1 MMPTV
6 MVTGANRGIGYEHV
20 AQYAQKKWKVIACA
34 RQPDKSIDLLQ
45 LQDKYGTNFIIE
57 ELEVTN
63 HKQVDELAQK
73 YSNIAIDI
81 LINNAG
87 TGGPKGMPE
96 AMDYQKID
104 NMDYQIW
111 KDILE
116 VNLLAP
122 FKVATSFH
130 KQISISG
137 KKTLIMMS
145 SDLGSVDQNT
155 FGGLYSYRASKSGLN
170 IITKGMSNEWKD
182 IIVIALAPGWCRTHL
197 GGAEAEIDPTDSVK
211 DQQKMFESLTAFDS
225 GKFLDRFGNNVP
237 W

>member
-1 MMPTV
+1 MPTV

-34 RQPDKSIDLLQ
+34 RQPEKAIDLLQ
-45 LQDKYGTNFIIE
+45 LQDKYGANFIIE

-63 HKQVDELAQK
+63 HNQVDDLSQK
-73 YSNIAIDI
+73 HSNTAIDI
-81 LINNAG
+81 FINNAG
-87 TGGPKGMPE
+87 TGGPEGMPG

-104 NMDYQIW
+104 NMNYQIW
-111 KDILE
+111 RDILE

-130 KQISISG
+130 KQISISD

-145 SDLGSVDQNT
+145 SDLGSVSQNT

-170 IITKGMSNEWKD
+170 IVAKGMSNEWKD
-182 IIVIALAPGWCRTHL
+182 IIVVALAPGWCRTYL
-197 GGAEAEIDPTDSVK
+197 GGAEAEIDPMDSVE
-211 DQQKMFESLTAFDS
+211 DQQKMFESLTESDS
-225 GKFLDRFGNNVP
+225 GKFLDRFGNEVP

>member
-1 MMPTV
+1 MPTV

-34 RQPDKSIDLLQ
+34 RQPEKAIDLLQ
-45 LQDKYGTNFIIE
+45 LQDKYGANFIIE

-63 HKQVDELAQK
+63 HNQVDSLSQK
-73 YSNIAIDI
+73 HSNTAIDI
-81 LINNAG
+81 FINNAG
-87 TGGPKGMPE
+87 TGGPEGMPG

-104 NMDYQIW
+104 NMNYQIW
-111 KDILE
+111 RDILE

-130 KQISISG
+130 KQISISD

-145 SDLGSVDQNT
+145 SDLGSVSQNT
-155 FGGLYSYRASKSGLN
+155 FGGLHSYRASKSGLN
-170 IITKGMSNEWKD
+170 IVAKGMSNEWKD
-182 IIVIALAPGWCRTHL
+182 IIVVALAPGWCRTYL
-197 GGAEAEIDPTDSVK
+197 GGAEAEIDPMDSVE
-211 DQQKMFESLTAFDS
+211 DQQKMFESLTESDS
-225 GKFLDRFGNNVP
+225 GKFLDRFGNKVP

>member
-1 MMPTV
+1 MSTV

-34 RQPDKSIDLLQ
+34 RQPEKAIELLQ

-63 HKQVDELAQK
+63 HKQVDELSQK
-73 YSNIAIDI
+73 HSNTAIDI

-87 TGGPKGMPE
+87 TGGHEGMPG
-96 AMDYQKID
+96 ALDYQKID

-111 KDILE
+111 RDILE

-122 FKVATSFH
+122 FKIATSFH
-130 KQISISG
+130 KQISISD

-145 SDLGSVDQNT
+145 SDLGSVSQNT
-155 FGGLYSYRASKSGLN
+155 FGGGYSYRASKSGLN
-170 IITKGMSNEWKD
+170 IVTKGMSNEWKD
-182 IIVIALAPGWCRTHL
+182 IIVVALAPGWCRTYL
-197 GGAEAEIDPTDSVK
+197 GGPEAEIDPMDSVE
-211 DQQKMFESLTAFDS
+211 DQQKMFESLTKSDS
-225 GKFLDRFGNNVP
+225 GKFLDRFGNEVP

>member
-1 MMPTV
+1 MPTV

-20 AQYAQKKWKVIACA
+20 AQYARKKWNVIACA
-34 RQPDKSIDLLQ
+34 RQPEKAIELLQ
-45 LQDKYGTNFIIE
+45 LQDKYGANFIIE

-63 HKQVDELAQK
+63 HKQVDDLSQK
-73 YSNIAIDI
+73 HSNTAIDI

-87 TGGPKGMPE
+87 TGGPEGMPG

-104 NMDYQIW
+104 NMNYQIW
-111 KDILE
+111 RDILE

-130 KQISISG
+130 KQISISD

-145 SDLGSVDQNT
+145 SDLGSVSQNT
-155 FGGLYSYRASKSGLN
+155 FGGLYSYRASKSALN
-170 IITKGMSNEWKD
+170 IVAKGMSNEWKD
-182 IIVIALAPGWCRTHL
+182 IIVVALAPGWCRTYL
-197 GGAEAEIDPTDSVK
+197 GGAEAEIDPMDSVE
-211 DQQKMFESLTAFDS
+211 DQQKMFESLTESDS
-225 GKFLDRFGNNVP
+225 GKFLDRFGNQVP

>member
-1 MMPTV
+1 MPTV

-34 RQPDKSIDLLQ
+34 RQPEKAIDLLQ
-45 LQDKYGTNFIIE
+45 LQDKYGANFIIE

-63 HKQVDELAQK
+63 HNQVDGLSQK
-73 YSNIAIDI
+73 HSNTAIDI
-81 LINNAG
+81 FINNAG
-87 TGGPKGMPE
+87 TGGPEGMPG

-104 NMDYQIW
+104 NMNYQIW
-111 KDILE
+111 RDILE

-130 KQISISG
+130 KQISISD

-145 SDLGSVDQNT
+145 SDLGSVSQNT

-170 IITKGMSNEWKD
+170 IVAKGMSNEWKD
-182 IIVIALAPGWCRTHL
+182 IIVVALAPGWCRTYL
-197 GGAEAEIDPTDSVK
+197 GGAEAEIDPIDSVA
-211 DQQKMFESLTAFDS
+211 DQQKMFESLTESDS
-225 GKFLDRFGNNVP
+225 GKFLDRFGNEVP

>member
-1 MMPTV
+1 MPTV

-34 RQPDKSIDLLQ
+34 RQPEKAIDLLQ
-45 LQDKYGTNFIIE
+45 LQDKYGANFIIE

-63 HKQVDELAQK
+63 HNQVDDLSQK
-73 YSNIAIDI
+73 YSNTAIDI

-87 TGGPKGMPE
+87 TGGPEGMPG

-104 NMDYQIW
+104 NMNYQIW
-111 KDILE
+111 RDILE

-130 KQISISG
+130 KQISISD

-145 SDLGSVDQNT
+145 SDLGSVSQNT

-170 IITKGMSNEWKD
+170 IVAKGMSNEWKD
-182 IIVIALAPGWCRTHL
+182 IIVVALAPGWCRTYL
-197 GGAEAEIDPTDSVK
+197 GGAEAEIDPMDSVE
-211 DQQKMFESLTAFDS
+211 DQQKMFESLTESDS
-225 GKFLDRFGNNVP
+225 GKFLDRFGNEVP

>member
-1 MMPTV
+1 MPTV

-34 RQPDKSIDLLQ
+34 RQPEKAIDLLQ
-45 LQDKYGTNFIIE
+45 LQDKYGANFIIE

-63 HKQVDELAQK
+63 HNQVDGLSQK
-73 YSNIAIDI
+73 HSNTAIDI
-81 LINNAG
+81 FINNAG
-87 TGGPKGMPE
+87 TGGPEGMPG

-104 NMDYQIW
+104 NMNYQIW
-111 KDILE
+111 RDILE

-130 KQISISG
+130 KQISISD

-145 SDLGSVDQNT
+145 SDLGSVSQNT
-155 FGGLYSYRASKSGLN
+155 FGGLYSYRTSKSGLN
-170 IITKGMSNEWKD
+170 IVAKGMSNEWKD
-182 IIVIALAPGWCRTHL
+182 IIVVALAPGWCRTYL
-197 GGAEAEIDPTDSVK
+197 GGAEAEIDPMDSVE
-211 DQQKMFESLTAFDS
+211 DQQKMFESLTESDS
-225 GKFLDRFGNNVP
+225 GKFLDRFGNEVP

>member
-1 MMPTV
+1 MPTV

-20 AQYAQKKWKVIACA
+20 AQYAQKKWNVIACA
-34 RQPDKSIDLLQ
+34 RQPEKAIELLQ
-45 LQDKYGTNFIIE
+45 LQDKYGANFIIE

-63 HKQVDELAQK
+63 HKQVDDLSQK
-73 YSNIAIDI
+73 HSNTTIDI

-87 TGGPKGMPE
+87 TGGPEGMPG

-104 NMDYQIW
+104 NMNYQIW
-111 KDILE
+111 RDILE

-130 KQISISG
+130 KQISISD

-145 SDLGSVDQNT
+145 SDLGSVSQNT
-155 FGGLYSYRASKSGLN
+155 FGGLYSYRASKSALN
-170 IITKGMSNEWKD
+170 IVAKGMSNEWKD
-182 IIVIALAPGWCRTHL
+182 IIVVALAPGWCRTYL
-197 GGAEAEIDPTDSVK
+197 GGAEAEIDPMDSVE
-211 DQQKMFESLTAFDS
+211 DQQKMFESLTETDS
-225 GKFLDRFGNNVP
+225 GKFLDRFGNEVP

>member
-1 MMPTV
+1 MPTV

-20 AQYAQKKWKVIACA
+20 AQYARKKWNVIACA
-34 RQPDKSIDLLQ
+34 RRPEKAIELLQ
-45 LQDKYGTNFIIE
+45 LQDKYGANFIIE

-63 HKQVDELAQK
+63 HKQVDDLSQK
-73 YSNIAIDI
+73 HSNTTIDI

-87 TGGPKGMPE
+87 TGGPEGMPG

-111 KDILE
+111 RDILE

-130 KQISISG
+130 KQISISD

-145 SDLGSVDQNT
+145 SDLGSVSQNT
-155 FGGLYSYRASKSGLN
+155 FGGLYSYRASKSALN
-170 IITKGMSNEWKD
+170 IVAKGMSNEWKD
-182 IIVIALAPGWCRTHL
+182 IIVVTLAPGWCRTYL
-197 GGAEAEIDPTDSVK
+197 GGAEAEINPADSVA
-211 DQQKMFESLTAFDS
+211 DQQKMFESLTASDS
-225 GKFLDRFGNNVP
+225 GKFLDRFGNDVP

>member
-1 MMPTV
+1 MPTV

-20 AQYAQKKWKVIACA
+20 TQYAQKKWKVIACA
-34 RQPDKSIDLLQ
+34 RQPEKAIDLLQ
-45 LQDKYGTNFIIE
+45 LQDKYGANFIIE

-63 HKQVDELAQK
+63 HKQVDDLSQK
-73 YSNIAIDI
+73 HSNTAIDI

-87 TGGPKGMPE
+87 TGGPEGMPG

-104 NMDYQIW
+104 NMNYQIW
-111 KDILE
+111 RDILE

-130 KQISISG
+130 KQISISD

-145 SDLGSVDQNT
+145 SDLGSVSQNT
-155 FGGLYSYRASKSGLN
+155 FGGLHSYRASKSGLN
-170 IITKGMSNEWKD
+170 VVAKGMSNEWKD
-182 IIVIALAPGWCRTHL
+182 IIVVALAPGWCRTYL
-197 GGAEAEIDPTDSVK
+197 GGAEAEIDPMDSVE
-211 DQQKMFESLTAFDS
+211 DQQKMFESLTESDS
-225 GKFLDRFGNNVP
+225 GKFLDRFGNEVP

>member
-1 MMPTV
+1 MPTV

-20 AQYAQKKWKVIACA
+20 AQYARKQWNVIACA
-34 RQPDKSIDLLQ
+34 RQPEKAIELLQ
-45 LQDKYGTNFIIE
+45 LQDKYGANFIIE

-63 HKQVDELAQK
+63 HKQVDDLSQK
-73 YSNIAIDI
+73 HSNTTIDI

-87 TGGPKGMPE
+87 TGGPEGMPG

-111 KDILE
+111 RDILE

-130 KQISISG
+130 KQISISD

-145 SDLGSVDQNT
+145 SDLGSVSQNT
-155 FGGLYSYRASKSGLN
+155 FGGLYSYRASKSALN
-170 IITKGMSNEWKD
+170 IVAKGMSNEWKD
-182 IIVIALAPGWCRTHL
+182 IIVVTLAPGWCRTYL
-197 GGAEAEIDPTDSVK
+197 GGAEAEIDPMDSVE
-211 DQQKMFESLTAFDS
+211 DQQKMFESLTESDS
-225 GKFLDRFGNNVP
+225 GKFLDRFGNEVP

>member
-1 MMPTV
+1 MPTV

-20 AQYAQKKWKVIACA
+20 AQYAQKKWKVIACT
-34 RQPDKSIDLLQ
+34 RQPEKAIDLLQ
-45 LQDKYGTNFIIE
+45 LQDKYRANFIIE

-63 HKQVDELAQK
+63 HNQVDGLSQK
-73 YSNIAIDI
+73 HSNTAIDI
-81 LINNAG
+81 FINNAG
-87 TGGPKGMPE
+87 TGGPEGMPG

-104 NMDYQIW
+104 NMNYQIW
-111 KDILE
+111 RDILE

-130 KQISISG
+130 KQISISD

-145 SDLGSVDQNT
+145 SDLGSVSQNT

-170 IITKGMSNEWKD
+170 IVAKGMSNEWKD
-182 IIVIALAPGWCRTHL
+182 IIVVALAPGWCRTYL
-197 GGAEAEIDPTDSVK
+197 GGAEAEIDPMDSVA
-211 DQQKMFESLTAFDS
+211 DQQKMFESLTESDS
-225 GKFLDRFGNNVP
+225 GKFLDRFGNEIP

>member
-1 MMPTV
+1 MSTV

-34 RQPDKSIDLLQ
+34 RQPEKAIELLQ
-45 LQDKYGTNFIIE
+45 LQDKYGANFIIE

-63 HKQVDELAQK
+63 HKQVDDLSQK
-73 YSNIAIDI
+73 HSNTAIDI

-87 TGGPKGMPE
+87 TGGPEGMPG

-104 NMDYQIW
+104 NMNYQIW
-111 KDILE
+111 RDILE

-130 KQISISG
+130 KQISISD

-145 SDLGSVDQNT
+145 SDLGSVSQNT
-155 FGGLYSYRASKSGLN
+155 FGGLYSYRASKSALN
-170 IITKGMSNEWKD
+170 IVAKGMSNEWKD
-182 IIVIALAPGWCRTHL
+182 IIVVALAPGWCRTYL
-197 GGAEAEIDPTDSVK
+197 GGAEAEIDPMDSVE
-211 DQQKMFESLTAFDS
+211 DQQKMFESLTESDS
-225 GKFLDRFGNNVP
+225 GRFLDRFGNEVP

>member
-1 MMPTV
+1 MPTV

-20 AQYAQKKWKVIACA
+20 AQYARKKWNVIACA
-34 RQPDKSIDLLQ
+34 RRPEKAIELLQ
-45 LQDKYGTNFIIE
+45 LQDKYGANFIIE

-63 HKQVDELAQK
+63 HKQVDDLSQK
-73 YSNIAIDI
+73 HSNTTIDI

-87 TGGPKGMPE
+87 TGGPEGMPG

-111 KDILE
+111 RDILE

-130 KQISISG
+130 KQISISD

-145 SDLGSVDQNT
+145 SDLGSVSQNT
-155 FGGLYSYRASKSGLN
+155 FGGLYSYRASKSALN
-170 IITKGMSNEWKD
+170 IVAKGMSNEWKD
-182 IIVIALAPGWCRTHL
+182 IIVVALAPGWCRTYL
-197 GGAEAEIDPTDSVK
+197 GGAEAEIDPMDSVE
-211 DQQKMFESLTAFDS
+211 DQQKMFETLTETDS
-225 GKFLDRFGNNVP
+225 GKFLDRFGNEVP

>member
-1 MMPTV
+1 MPTV

-20 AQYAQKKWKVIACA
+20 AQYARKKWNVIACA
-34 RQPDKSIDLLQ
+34 RQPEKAIELLQ

-63 HKQVDELAQK
+63 HKQVDDLSQK
-73 YSNIAIDI
+73 HSNTTIDI

-87 TGGPKGMPE
+87 TGGPEGMPG

-104 NMDYQIW
+104 NIDYQIW
-111 KDILE
+111 RDILE

-130 KQISISG
+130 KQISISD

-145 SDLGSVDQNT
+145 SDLGSVSQNT
-155 FGGLYSYRASKSGLN
+155 FGGLYSYRASKSALN
-170 IITKGMSNEWKD
+170 IVAKGMSNEWKD
-182 IIVIALAPGWCRTHL
+182 IIVVALAPGWCRTYL
-197 GGAEAEIDPTDSVK
+197 GGAEAEIDPMDSVE
-211 DQQKMFESLTAFDS
+211 DQQKMFESLTETDS
-225 GKFLDRFGNNVP
+225 GKFLDRFGNEVP

>member
-1 MMPTV
+1 MPTV

-20 AQYAQKKWKVIACA
+20 AQYAQKKWKVIACT
-34 RQPDKSIDLLQ
+34 RQPEKAIDLLQ
-45 LQDKYGTNFIIE
+45 LQDKYGANFIIE

-63 HKQVDELAQK
+63 HNQVDGLSQK
-73 YSNIAIDI
+73 HSNTAIDI
-81 LINNAG
+81 FINNAG
-87 TGGPKGMPE
+87 TGGPEGMPG

-104 NMDYQIW
+104 NMNYQIW
-111 KDILE
+111 RDILE

-130 KQISISG
+130 KQISISD

-145 SDLGSVDQNT
+145 SDLGSVSQNT

-170 IITKGMSNEWKD
+170 IVAKGMSNEWKD
-182 IIVIALAPGWCRTHL
+182 IIVVALAPGWCRTYL
-197 GGAEAEIDPTDSVK
+197 GGAEAEIDPIDSVA
-211 DQQKMFESLTAFDS
+211 DQQKMFESLTESDS
-225 GKFLDRFGNNVP
+225 GKFLDRFGNEVP

>member
-1 MMPTV
+1 MPTV

-20 AQYAQKKWKVIACA
+20 AQYARKKWNVIACA
-34 RQPDKSIDLLQ
+34 RRPEKAIELLQ
-45 LQDKYGTNFIIE
+45 LQDKYGANFIIE

-63 HKQVDELAQK
+63 HKQVDDLSQK
-73 YSNIAIDI
+73 YSNTAIDI

-87 TGGPKGMPE
+87 TGGPEGMPG

-104 NMDYQIW
+104 NMNYQIW
-111 KDILE
+111 RDILE

-130 KQISISG
+130 KQISISD

-145 SDLGSVDQNT
+145 SDLGSVSQNT

-170 IITKGMSNEWKD
+170 IVAKGMSNEWED
-182 IIVIALAPGWCRTHL
+182 IIVVALAPGWCRTYL
-197 GGAEAEIDPTDSVK
+197 GGAEAEIDPMDSVE
-211 DQQKMFESLTAFDS
+211 DQQKMFESLTESDS
-225 GKFLDRFGNNVP
+225 GKFLDRFGNEVP

>member
-1 MMPTV
+1 MSTV

-34 RQPDKSIDLLQ
+34 RQPDKSIELLQ
-45 LQDKYGTNFIIE
+45 LQDKYGANFIIE

-63 HKQVDELAQK
+63 HKQVDDLSQK
-73 YSNIAIDI
+73 HSNTAIDI

-87 TGGPKGMPE
+87 TGGPEGMPG

-104 NMDYQIW
+104 NMNYQIW
-111 KDILE
+111 RDILE

-130 KQISISG
+130 KQISISD

-145 SDLGSVDQNT
+145 SDLGSVSQNT

-170 IITKGMSNEWKD
+170 IVAKGMSNEWED
-182 IIVIALAPGWCRTHL
+182 IIVVALAPGWCRTYL
-197 GGAEAEIDPTDSVK
+197 GGAEAEIDPMDSVE
-211 DQQKMFESLTAFDS
+211 DQQKMFESLTESDS
-225 GKFLDRFGNNVP
+225 GKFLDRFGNEVP

>member
-1 MMPTV
+1 MSTV

-20 AQYAQKKWKVIACA
+20 AQYAQKKWKVIACT
-34 RQPDKSIDLLQ
+34 RQPEKAIDLLQ
-45 LQDKYGTNFIIE
+45 LQDKYGANFIIE

-63 HKQVDELAQK
+63 HNQVDDLSQK
-73 YSNIAIDI
+73 YSNTAIDI

-87 TGGPKGMPE
+87 TGGPDGMPG

-104 NMDYQIW
+104 NMNYQIW
-111 KDILE
+111 RDILE

-130 KQISISG
+130 KQISISD

-145 SDLGSVDQNT
+145 SDLGSVSQNT

-170 IITKGMSNEWKD
+170 IVAKGMSNEWKD
-182 IIVIALAPGWCRTHL
+182 IIVVALAPGWCRTYL
-197 GGAEAEIDPTDSVK
+197 GGAEAEIDPMDSVE
-211 DQQKMFESLTAFDS
+211 DQQKMFESLTESDS
-225 GKFLDRFGNNVP
+225 GKFLDRFGNEVP

>member
-1 MMPTV
+1 MPTV

-20 AQYAQKKWKVIACA
+20 AQYARKKWHVIACA
-34 RQPDKSIDLLQ
+34 RQPEKAIELLQ
-45 LQDKYGTNFIIE
+45 LQDKYGANFIIE

-63 HKQVDELAQK
+63 HKQVDDLSQK
-73 YSNIAIDI
+73 HSNTTIDI

-87 TGGPKGMPE
+87 TGGPEGMPG

-111 KDILE
+111 RDILE

-130 KQISISG
+130 KQISISD

-145 SDLGSVDQNT
+145 SDLGSVSQNT
-155 FGGLYSYRASKSGLN
+155 FGGLYSYRASKSALN
-170 IITKGMSNEWKD
+170 IVAKGMSNEWKD
-182 IIVIALAPGWCRTHL
+182 IIVVALAPGWCRTYL
-197 GGAEAEIDPTDSVK
+197 GGAEAEIDPMDSVE
-211 DQQKMFESLTAFDS
+211 DQQKMFESLTETDS
-225 GKFLDRFGNNVP
+225 GKFLDRFGNEVP

>member
-1 MMPTV
+1 MPTV

-20 AQYAQKKWKVIACA
+20 AQYAQKKWKVIACT
-34 RQPDKSIDLLQ
+34 RQPEKAIDLLQ
-45 LQDKYGTNFIIE
+45 LQDKYGANFIIE

-63 HKQVDELAQK
+63 HNQVDDLSQK
-73 YSNIAIDI
+73 HSNTAIDI
-81 LINNAG
+81 FINNAG
-87 TGGPKGMPE
+87 TGGPEGMPG

-104 NMDYQIW
+104 NMNYQIW
-111 KDILE
+111 RDILE

-130 KQISISG
+130 KQISISD

-145 SDLGSVDQNT
+145 SDLGSVSQNT

-170 IITKGMSNEWKD
+170 IVAKGMSNEWKD
-182 IIVIALAPGWCRTHL
+182 IIVVALAPGWCRTYL
-197 GGAEAEIDPTDSVK
+197 GGAEAEIDPMDSVE
-211 DQQKMFESLTAFDS
+211 DQQKMFESLTESDS
-225 GKFLDRFGNNVP
+225 GKFLDRFGNEVP

>member
-1 MMPTV
+1 MPTV

-20 AQYAQKKWKVIACA
+20 AQYAQKKWNVIACA
-34 RQPDKSIDLLQ
+34 RQPEKAIELLQ
-45 LQDKYGTNFIIE
+45 LQDKYGANFIIE

-63 HKQVDELAQK
+63 HKQVDDLSQK
-73 YSNIAIDI
+73 HSNTTIDI

-87 TGGPKGMPE
+87 TGGPEGMPG

-111 KDILE
+111 RDILE

-130 KQISISG
+130 KQISISD

-145 SDLGSVDQNT
+145 SDLGSVSQNT
-155 FGGLYSYRASKSGLN
+155 FGGLHSYRASKSGLN
-170 IITKGMSNEWKD
+170 IVAKGMSNEWKD
-182 IIVIALAPGWCRTHL
+182 IIVVALAPGWCRTYL
-197 GGAEAEIDPTDSVK
+197 GGAEAEIDPMDSVE
-211 DQQKMFESLTAFDS
+211 DQQKMFESLTETDS
-225 GKFLDRFGNNVP
+225 GKFLDRFGNEVP

>member
-1 MMPTV
+1 MPTV

-20 AQYAQKKWKVIACA
+20 AQYAQKKWKVIACT
-34 RQPDKSIDLLQ
+34 RQPEKAIDLLQ
-45 LQDKYGTNFIIE
+45 LQDKYGANFIIE

-63 HKQVDELAQK
+63 HNQVDDLSQK
-73 YSNIAIDI
+73 YSNTAIDI

-87 TGGPKGMPE
+87 TGGPEGMPG

-104 NMDYQIW
+104 NMNYQIW
-111 KDILE
+111 RDILE

-130 KQISISG
+130 KQISISD

-145 SDLGSVDQNT
+145 SDLGSVSQNT
-155 FGGLYSYRASKSGLN
+155 FGGLHSYRASKSGLN
-170 IITKGMSNEWKD
+170 IVAKGMSNEWKD
-182 IIVIALAPGWCRTHL
+182 IIVVALAPGWCRTYL
-197 GGAEAEIDPTDSVK
+197 GGAEAEIDPMDSVE
-211 DQQKMFESLTAFDS
+211 DQQKMFESLTESDS
-225 GKFLDRFGNNVP
+225 GKFLDRFGNEVP

>member
-1 MMPTV
+1 MPTV

-20 AQYAQKKWKVIACA
+20 AQYAQKKWKVIACT
-34 RQPDKSIDLLQ
+34 RQPEKAIDLLQ
-45 LQDKYGTNFIIE
+45 LQDKYGANFIIE

-63 HKQVDELAQK
+63 HNQVDGLSQK
-73 YSNIAIDI
+73 HSNTAIDI
-81 LINNAG
+81 FINNAG
-87 TGGPKGMPE
+87 TGGPEGMPG

-104 NMDYQIW
+104 NMNYQIW
-111 KDILE
+111 RDILE

-130 KQISISG
+130 KQISISD

-145 SDLGSVDQNT
+145 SDLGSVSQNT

-170 IITKGMSNEWKD
+170 IVAKGMSNEWKD
-182 IIVIALAPGWCRTHL
+182 IIVVALAPGWCRTYL
-197 GGAEAEIDPTDSVK
+197 GGAEAEIDPMDSVE
-211 DQQKMFESLTAFDS
+211 DQQKMFESLTESDS
-225 GKFLDRFGNNVP
+225 GKFLDRFGNEIP

>member
-1 MMPTV
+1 MPTV

-20 AQYAQKKWKVIACA
+20 AQYARKKWNVIACA
-34 RQPDKSIDLLQ
+34 RQPEKAIELLQ
-45 LQDKYGTNFIIE
+45 LQDKYGANFIIE

-63 HKQVDELAQK
+63 HKQVDDLSQK
-73 YSNIAIDI
+73 HSNTTIDI

-87 TGGPKGMPE
+87 TGGPEGMPG

-111 KDILE
+111 RDILE

-130 KQISISG
+130 KQISISD

-145 SDLGSVDQNT
+145 SDLGSVSQNT

-170 IITKGMSNEWKD
+170 IVAKGMSNEWKD
-182 IIVIALAPGWCRTHL
+182 IIVVALAPGWCRTYL
-197 GGAEAEIDPTDSVK
+197 GGAEAEIDPMDSVE
-211 DQQKMFESLTAFDS
+211 DQQKMFESLTETDS
-225 GKFLDRFGNNVP
+225 GKFLDRFGNEVP

>member
-1 MMPTV
+1 MPTV

-20 AQYAQKKWKVIACA
+20 AQYARKKWNVIACA
-34 RQPDKSIDLLQ
+34 RQPEKAIELLQ
-45 LQDKYGTNFIIE
+45 LQDKYGANFIIE

-63 HKQVDELAQK
+63 HKQVDDLSQK
-73 YSNIAIDI
+73 HSNTTIDI

-87 TGGPKGMPE
+87 TGGPEGMPG

-111 KDILE
+111 RDILE

-130 KQISISG
+130 KQISISD

-145 SDLGSVDQNT
+145 SDLGSVSQNT
-155 FGGLYSYRASKSGLN
+155 FGGLYSYRASKSALN
-170 IITKGMSNEWKD
+170 IVAKGMSNEWKD
-182 IIVIALAPGWCRTHL
+182 IIVFALAPGWCRTHL
-197 GGAEAEIDPTDSVK
+197 GGAEAEIDPMDSVK
-211 DQQKMFESLTAFDS
+211 DQQKMFESLTETDS
-225 GKFLDRFGNNVP
+225 GKFLDRFGNEVP

>member
-1 MMPTV
+1 MPTV

-20 AQYAQKKWKVIACA
+20 AQYAQKKWNVIACA
-34 RQPDKSIDLLQ
+34 RRPEKAIELLQ
-45 LQDKYGTNFIIE
+45 LQDKYGANFIIE

-63 HKQVDELAQK
+63 HKQVDDLSQK
-73 YSNIAIDI
+73 HSNTTIDI

-87 TGGPKGMPE
+87 TGGPEGMPG

-104 NMDYQIW
+104 NMNYQIW
-111 KDILE
+111 RDILE

-130 KQISISG
+130 KQISISD

-145 SDLGSVDQNT
+145 SDLGSVSQNT
-155 FGGLYSYRASKSGLN
+155 FGGLYSYRASKSALN
-170 IITKGMSNEWKD
+170 IVAKGMSNEWKD
-182 IIVIALAPGWCRTHL
+182 IIVVTLAPGWCRTYL
-197 GGAEAEIDPTDSVK
+197 GGAEAEIDPMDSVE
-211 DQQKMFESLTAFDS
+211 DQQKMFESLTETDS
-225 GKFLDRFGNNVP
+225 GKFLDRFGNEVP

>member
-1 MMPTV
+1 MPTV

-20 AQYAQKKWKVIACA
+20 AQYARKKWNVIACA
-34 RQPDKSIDLLQ
+34 RQPEKAIELLQ
-45 LQDKYGTNFIIE
+45 LQDKYGANFIIE

-63 HKQVDELAQK
+63 HKQVDDLSQK
-73 YSNIAIDI
+73 HSNTTIDI

-87 TGGPKGMPE
+87 TGGPEGMPG

-111 KDILE
+111 RDILE

-130 KQISISG
+130 KQISISD

-145 SDLGSVDQNT
+145 SDLGSVSQNT
-155 FGGLYSYRASKSGLN
+155 FGGLYSYRASKSALN
-170 IITKGMSNEWKD
+170 IVAKGMSNEWKD
-182 IIVIALAPGWCRTHL
+182 IIVVTLAPGWCRTYL
-197 GGAEAEIDPTDSVK
+197 GGAEAEIDPMDSVE
-211 DQQKMFESLTAFDS
+211 DQQKMFESLTETDS
-225 GKFLDRFGNNVP
+225 GKFLDRFGNEVP

>member
-1 MMPTV
+1 MPTV

-20 AQYAQKKWKVIACA
+20 AQYAQKKWKVIACT
-34 RQPDKSIDLLQ
+34 RQPEKAIDLLQ
-45 LQDKYGTNFIIE
+45 LQDKYGANFIIE

-63 HKQVDELAQK
+63 HNQVDDLSQK
-73 YSNIAIDI
+73 YSNTAIDI

-87 TGGPKGMPE
+87 TGGPEGMPG

-104 NMDYQIW
+104 NMNYQIW
-111 KDILE
+111 RDILE

-130 KQISISG
+130 KQISISD

-145 SDLGSVDQNT
+145 SDLGSVSQNT

-170 IITKGMSNEWKD
+170 IVAKGMSNEWKD
-182 IIVIALAPGWCRTHL
+182 IIVVALAPGWCRTYL
-197 GGAEAEIDPTDSVK
+197 GGAEAEIDPIDSVA
-211 DQQKMFESLTAFDS
+211 DQQKMFESLTESDS
-225 GKFLDRFGNNVP
+225 GKFLDRFGNEVP

>member
-1 MMPTV
+1 MPTV

-20 AQYAQKKWKVIACA
+20 AQYAQKKWKVIACT
-34 RQPDKSIDLLQ
+34 RQPEKAIDLLQ
-45 LQDKYGTNFIIE
+45 LQDKYGANFIIE

-63 HKQVDELAQK
+63 HNQVDDLSQK
-73 YSNIAIDI
+73 YSNTAIDI

-87 TGGPKGMPE
+87 TGGPEGMPG

-104 NMDYQIW
+104 NMNYQIW
-111 KDILE
+111 RDILE

-130 KQISISG
+130 KQISISD

-145 SDLGSVDQNT
+145 SDLGSVSQNT

-170 IITKGMSNEWKD
+170 IVAKGMSNEWKD
-182 IIVIALAPGWCRTHL
+182 IIVVALAPGWCRTYL
-197 GGAEAEIDPTDSVK
+197 GGAEAEIDPMDSVE
-211 DQQKMFESLTAFDS
+211 DQQKMFESLTESDS
-225 GKFLDRFGNNVP
+225 GKFLDRFGNEVP

>member
-1 MMPTV
+1 MSTV

-34 RQPDKSIDLLQ
+34 RQPEKAIELLQ
-45 LQDKYGTNFIIE
+45 LQDKYGANFIIE

-63 HKQVDELAQK
+63 HKQVDDLSQK
-73 YSNIAIDI
+73 HSNTAIDI

-87 TGGPKGMPE
+87 TGGPEGMPG

-104 NMDYQIW
+104 NMNYQIW
-111 KDILE
+111 RDILE

-130 KQISISG
+130 KQISISD

-145 SDLGSVDQNT
+145 SDLGSVSQNT

-170 IITKGMSNEWKD
+170 IVAKGMSNEWKD
-182 IIVIALAPGWCRTHL
+182 IIVVALAPGWCRTYL
-197 GGAEAEIDPTDSVK
+197 GGAEAEIDPMDSVE
-211 DQQKMFESLTAFDS
+211 DQQKMFESLTESDS
-225 GKFLDRFGNNVP
+225 GSFLDRFGNEVP

>member
-1 MMPTV
+1 MPTV

-20 AQYAQKKWKVIACA
+20 AQYAQKKWNVIACA
-34 RQPDKSIDLLQ
+34 RRPEKAIELLQ
-45 LQDKYGTNFIIE
+45 LQDKYGANFIIE

-63 HKQVDELAQK
+63 HKQVDDLSQK
-73 YSNIAIDI
+73 HSNTTIDI

-87 TGGPKGMPE
+87 TGGPEGMPG

-104 NMDYQIW
+104 NMNYQIW
-111 KDILE
+111 RDILE

-130 KQISISG
+130 KQISISD

-145 SDLGSVDQNT
+145 SDLGSVSQNT
-155 FGGLYSYRASKSGLN
+155 FGGLYSYRASKSALN
-170 IITKGMSNEWKD
+170 IVAKGMSNEWKD
-182 IIVIALAPGWCRTHL
+182 IIVVTLAPGWCRTYL
-197 GGAEAEIDPTDSVK
+197 GGAEAEIDPMDSVE
-211 DQQKMFESLTAFDS
+211 DQQKMFESLTESDS
-225 GKFLDRFGNNVP
+225 GKFLDRFGNEVP

>member
-1 MMPTV
+1 MPTV

-20 AQYAQKKWKVIACA
+20 AQYAQKKWNVIACA
-34 RQPDKSIDLLQ
+34 RQPEKAIELLQ
-45 LQDKYGTNFIIE
+45 LQDKYGANFIIE

-63 HKQVDELAQK
+63 HKQVDDLSQK
-73 YSNIAIDI
+73 HSNTTIDI

-87 TGGPKGMPE
+87 TGGPEGMPG

-104 NMDYQIW
+104 NIDYQIW
-111 KDILE
+111 RDILE

-130 KQISISG
+130 KQISISD

-145 SDLGSVDQNT
+145 SDLGSVSQNT
-155 FGGLYSYRASKSGLN
+155 FGGLYSYRASKSALN
-170 IITKGMSNEWKD
+170 IVAKGMSNEWKD
-182 IIVIALAPGWCRTHL
+182 IIVVTLAPGWCRTYL
-197 GGAEAEIDPTDSVK
+197 GGAEAEIDPMDSVE
-211 DQQKMFESLTAFDS
+211 DQQKMFESLTETDS
-225 GKFLDRFGNNVP
+225 GKFLDRFGNEVP

>member
-1 MMPTV
+1 MSTV

-34 RQPDKSIDLLQ
+34 RQPEKAIELLQ
-45 LQDKYGTNFIIE
+45 LQDKYGANFIIE

-63 HKQVDELAQK
+63 HKQVDDLSQK
-73 YSNIAIDI
+73 HSTTAIDI

-87 TGGPKGMPE
+87 TGGPEGMPG

-104 NMDYQIW
+104 NMNYQIW
-111 KDILE
+111 RDILE

-130 KQISISG
+130 KQISISD

-145 SDLGSVDQNT
+145 SDLGSVSQNT

-170 IITKGMSNEWKD
+170 IVAKGMSNEWKD
-182 IIVIALAPGWCRTHL
+182 IIVVALAPGWCRTYL
-197 GGAEAEIDPTDSVK
+197 GGAEAEIDPMDSVE
-211 DQQKMFESLTAFDS
+211 DQQKMFESLTESDS
-225 GKFLDRFGNNVP
+225 GRFLDRFGNEVP

>member
-1 MMPTV
+1 MPTV
-6 MVTGANRGIGYEHV
+6 LVTGANRGIGYEHV
-20 AQYAQKKWKVIACA
+20 AQYAQKEWTVIACT
-34 RQPDKSIDLLQ
+34 RQPVKAIELLQ
-45 LQDKYGTNFIIE
+45 LQDQYGTNFIIE

-63 HKQVDELAQK
+63 HKQIDKLANK
-73 YSNIAIDI
+73 YKNTAIDI

-87 TGGPKGMPE
+87 TGGPEGMPA

-111 KDILE
+111 REILE

-130 KQISISG
+130 KQISISD
-137 KKTLIMMS
+137 KKILIMMS
-145 SDLGSVDQNT
+145 SDLGSVYQNN

-170 IITKGMSNEWKD
+170 VIAKGLSNEWKN
-182 IIVIALAPGWCRTHL
+182 IIVVSLAPGWCRTHL
-197 GGAEAEIDPTDSVK
+197 GGAEAEIDPGDSVEQ
-211 DQQKMFESLTAFDS
+211 QQKMFESLTASDN
-225 GKFLDRFGNNVP
+225 GKFLDRFGNDVP